1 MWRQLFRSHFAL
13 LLLLSVLALSCQHS
27 FGQAEKIDRAAPA
40 SGSRGEQK
48 TGASAGTSDSHSD
61 GNETAS
67 DKGAQERVSDTKPEP
82 RRQRIIDRQ
91 QINTKSSLPAR
102 IALAPFRFLAP
113 RINVGLTRFE
123 NERLMNR
130 LELVLSNPSIRPI
143 LGSLG
148 DGSGF
153 GAGVYFSTA
162 DRLSEDYKLFLS
174 AQGTLNS
181 YVETMAG
188 AEVSPSHFAGGRLR
202 LDLVGRYRYRPEED
216 FWGVGIN
223 SLRTERTTYSLTER
237 GIRTQASV
245 RIAGP
250 LRLGASLDYSSNS
263 VSAGRDKRFPTTSK
277 LFGAADLPGL
287 HSGAALL
294 GAGLFAE
301 FDRRDVV
308 ANPHRG
314 FYARFAATSN
324 DSVGR
329 DDFGFINYA
338 LDARG
343 YLPLGSTRRTLALR
357 LLGDF
362 NDPKGGSQVPFFR
375 LARVGDGETL
385 RGYDTYRFHGR
396 HALHTSV
403 EYRYQL
409 ASTFDEKGFGGIDAL
424 AFTDIGQVFNH
435 RSEFSM
441 NNLRATWGGGI
452 QFSSARSTVFRV
464 LYARSPEGSRLFFSF
479 GPSF

>member
-1 MWRQLFRSHFAL
+1 M
-13 LLLLSVLALSCQHS
+13 ALSCQHGL
-27 FGQAEKIDRAAPA
+27 GQVKKIDRATTP
-40 SGSRGEQK
+40 
-48 TGASAGTSDSHSD
+48 SAGTSDSQPD
-61 GNETAS
+61 DKDAAS
-67 DKGAQERVSDTKPEP
+67 DKATQEKVSPDTKPEP

-91 QINTKSSLPAR
+91 QIKNESSLPSR

-113 RINVGLTRFE
+113 RINAGLTRVE

-130 LELVLSNPSIRPI
+130 LELVLSNPSIRPMF
-143 LGSLG
+143 GSLG

-153 GAGVYFSTA
+153 GAGVYLSTA
-162 DRLSEDYKLFLS
+162 DRLSRNYKLFLS
-174 AQGTLNS
+174 THGTLNS
-181 YVETMAG
+181 YLETMG
-188 AEVSPSHFAGGRLR
+188 GVEVSPSDFAGGRLR

-216 FWGVGIN
+216 FWGVGID
-223 SLRTERTTYSLTER
+223 SSRAERTTYTLTER

-250 LRLGASLDYSSNS
+250 LRIGALLDYSSNT
-263 VSAGRDKRFPTTSK
+263 VTAGEDKRFPTTGE
-277 LFGAADLPGL
+277 LFGAAALPGL
-287 HSGAALL
+287 QSGAALL

-301 FDRRDVV
+301 FDRRDMA

-314 FYARFAATSN
+314 FYGRFAATSN

-343 YLPLGSTRRTLALR
+343 YVPLGSTRRTLAVRVLA
-357 LLGDF
+357 DF
-362 NDPKGGSQVPFFR
+362 NDPRGGSQVPFFR
-375 LARVGDGETL
+375 LARLGDTETL
-385 RGYDTYRFHGR
+385 RGYDTYRFHAR
-396 HALHTSV
+396 HGLHASV

-409 ASTFDEKGFGGIDAL
+409 ASTFDEKGFGGVDAL

-464 LYARSPEGSRLFFSF
+464 LYARSPEGARLFFSF

>member
-1 MWRQLFRSHFAL
+1 
-13 LLLLSVLALSCQHS
+13 
-27 FGQAEKIDRAAPA
+27 
-40 SGSRGEQK
+40 
-48 TGASAGTSDSHSD
+48 
-61 GNETAS
+61 
-67 DKGAQERVSDTKPEP
+67 
-82 RRQRIIDRQ
+82 
-91 QINTKSSLPAR
+91 
-102 IALAPFRFLAP
+102 
-113 RINVGLTRFE
+113 
-123 NERLMNR
+123 
-130 LELVLSNPSIRPI
+130 
-143 LGSLG
+143 
-148 DGSGF
+148 
-153 GAGVYFSTA
+153 
-162 DRLSEDYKLFLS
+162 
-174 AQGTLNS
+174 
-181 YVETMAG
+181 
-188 AEVSPSHFAGGRLR
+188 
-202 LDLVGRYRYRPEED
+202 VGRYRYRPEED
-216 FWGVGIN
+216 YWGVGIN
-223 SLRTERTTYSLTER
+223 SSRDERTTYSLTER
-237 GIRTQASV
+237 GIRTQASL

-250 LRLGASLDYSSNS
+250 MRVGALVDYSSNT
-263 VSAGRDKRFPTTSK
+263 VAAGKDKRFPTTSK
-277 LFGAADLPGL
+277 LFGGSDLPGL
-287 HSGAALL
+287 ESGAALL
-294 GAGLFAE
+294 GAGIFAE

-308 ANPHRG
+308 ANPHKG

-452 QFSSARSTVFRV
+452 QFSSARSTVLRV